1 MIELNG
7 GQLYTYDTRAHA
19 GVRVCLRACVHV
31 LVCVRTC
38 VLCTRASELDGQE
51 MDKQGEIVAAQL

>member
-7 GQLYTYDTRAHA
+7 GQLYTYDTRAHGRA
-19 GVRVCLRACVHV
+19 GLRACVH
-31 LVCVRTC
+31 VCVRTC

-51 MDKQGEIVAAQL
+51 MDKQGEIIAAQL

>member
-7 GQLYTYDTRAHA
+7 GQLYTYDTRAQA
-19 GVRVCLRACVHV
+19 GVRVCVRACMCA
-31 LVCVRTC
+31 CVRTC

-51 MDKQGEIVAAQL
+51 MDKQGEIIAAQL

>member
-19 GVRVCLRACVHV
+19 GVRVCVRACMCA
-31 LVCVRTC
+31 CVRTC

-51 MDKQGEIVAAQL
+51 MDKQGEIIAAQL

>member
-19 GVRVCLRACVHV
+19 GVRVCVRACM
-31 LVCVRTC
+31 LCVRTC

-51 MDKQGEIVAAQL
+51 MDKQGEIIAAQL